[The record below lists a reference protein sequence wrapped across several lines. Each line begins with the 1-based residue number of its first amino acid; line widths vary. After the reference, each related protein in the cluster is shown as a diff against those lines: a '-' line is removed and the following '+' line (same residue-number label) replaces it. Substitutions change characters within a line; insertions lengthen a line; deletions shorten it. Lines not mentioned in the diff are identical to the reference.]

1 MSMSWNTIE
10 LRLLKFQRK
19 HSSMCFFFPM
29 QDHVVVVVTLASNPV
44 QATDGRRAGH
54 VQLWGVRRDTRQ
66 PPPPR
71 PLRRPPAAP
80 RSTTRGKIELNL
92 TPPPR
97 FDLGFFLGGWGEG
110 VAENTI
116 KTVIS
121 EKGRPIRGRFDVNW
135 RGRFEAD
142 SRSIRGRFRR
152 SVLQRG
158 VRMARGMLEE
168 SRLDL
173 KFGNACADRLPS
185 VSLQEKALRAS
196 AFRPASFLSEQA
208 FAVGVV
214 LP

>member
-1 MSMSWNTIE
+1 M
-10 LRLLKFQRK
+10 
-19 HSSMCFFFPM
+19 P
-29 QDHVVVVVTLASNPV
+29 
-44 QATDGRRAGH
+44 ATQFRPRTAEGPATCSCG
-54 VQLWGVRRDTRQ
+54 GRDTRQ
-66 PPPPR
+66 PPPR

-92 TPPPR
+92 TPPSIRPR
-97 FDLGFFLGGWGEG
+97 FFLGGWGEG

-173 KFGNACADRLPS
+173 KFGNACADKLPS